1 MHRTLLILGLALG
14 TVLLAGCTLA
24 GGTVLGASP
33 ATDSEVRTTAAAR
46 SLPEGTPLV
55 VKGELIE
62 KCPVAGCWF
71 VIKDDKGTVKVDTKA
86 SGFVVVDVPLHRT
99 LTVTGKT
106 SGKDDLRVVDA
117 SGVRY

>member
-14 TVLLAGCTLA
+14 TVLQVGCTPT

-33 ATDSEVRTTAAAR
+33 EAGDLRTTADAR
-46 SLPEGTPLV
+46 SLPEGTSLLI
-55 VKGELIE
+55 KGELVE
-62 KCPVAGCWF
+62 KCPVSGCWF

-106 SGKDDLRVVDA
+106 AGKGDLRVVDA

>member
-14 TVLLAGCTLA
+14 TVHLAGCSPT

-33 ATDSEVRTTAAAR
+33 VGDLHTTADAR
-46 SLPEGTPLV
+46 TLPDGTPIL

-62 KCPVAGCWF
+62 KCPVSGCWF
-71 VIKDDKGTVKVDTKA
+71 VIKDEKGTVKVDTKA
-86 SGFVVVDVPLHRT
+86 ASFVVVDVPLHRT
-99 LTVTGKT
+99 LIVAGKT
-106 SGKDDLRVVDA
+106 SGKGDLRVVDA

>member
-1 MHRTLLILGLALG
+1 MLRTLLTLGLTLG
-14 TVLLAGCTLA
+14 TALLAGCTPP

-33 ATDSEVRTTAAAR
+33 EGDPRTTADAR
-46 SLPEGTPLV
+46 TLAEGTPLV
-55 VKGELIE
+55 VKGELVE

-106 SGKDDLRVVDA
+106 SGKGDLRVVDA